1 MTMLETQHRLFELPF
16 SICEVSSLA
25 RLMLWKIRIALDRHG
40 PAEARRLSIGTSGVS
55 SSREMTIA
63 HHSFLFP
70 DELQWSF

>member
-40 PAEARRLSIGTSGVS
+40 PAEARRLSIGTSGS
-55 SSREMTIA
+55 IEQPRDDNRSPLIPLS
-63 HHSFLFP
+63 
-70 DELQWSF
+70 